1 MPRSVREWIIVLW
14 PAFMATCVLEILVF
28 AGFDPHDIHLFGL
41 TFESDR
47 ETIYSVAFLA
57 FWAVTTVSGVIT
69 WILAQPTPPIDQ
81 TSAAS
86 RHPPSAAAVA
96 NPTATTAP
104 DANRRG

>member
-14 PAFMATCVLEILVF
+14 PAFMAACMLEILVF

-69 WILAQPTPPIDQ
+69 WILAQPAAPIDQ
-81 TSAAS
+81 TSTAS
-86 RHPPSAAAVA
+86 RHTPAAATQSRGA
-96 NPTATTAP
+96 AAQ

>member
-14 PAFMATCVLEILVF
+14 PAFMAACVLETLVF

-47 ETIYSVAFLA
+47 ETVYSVAFLA
-57 FWAVTTVSGVIT
+57 FWAVTTVSSVIT
-69 WILAQPTPPIDQ
+69 WILAQP
-81 TSAAS
+81 AAS
-86 RHPPSAAAVA
+86 TEPTGTASPHTPMAAA
-96 NPTATTAP
+96 NSTAATAP